1 MNMEL
6 SLKAIALVAS
16 GGAIGASL
24 RYLTYVALQG
34 TDFPWATLLVN
45 LTGSFALA
53 FLLFYV
59 ILDYHS
65 DVVSFFVIMGVL
77 GAFTTFSSFSMETL
91 LLYMDKGL
99 AAATLNVTLNVGL
112 CIAGA
117 ALGRFLALK
126 II

>member
-1 MNMEL
+1 M
-6 SLKAIALVAS
+6 
-16 GGAIGASL
+16 
-24 RYLTYVALQG
+24 
-34 TDFPWATLLVN
+34 
-45 LTGSFALA
+45 A

-91 LLYMDKGL
+91 LLYTDKGL

-126 II
+126 IL